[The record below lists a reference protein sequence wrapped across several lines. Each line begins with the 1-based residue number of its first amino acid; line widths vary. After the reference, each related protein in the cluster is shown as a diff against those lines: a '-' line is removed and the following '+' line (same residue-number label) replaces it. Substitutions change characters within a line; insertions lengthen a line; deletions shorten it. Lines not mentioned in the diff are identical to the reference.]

1 MDPLESFASWLVF
14 EVFGIGS
21 QTQLGSSLTYFIYDT
36 IKVFLLLCAMVFLVS
51 ILRTF
56 ITKKKIRK
64 FLGGKK
70 EGIGNLLAAL
80 LGIPTPF
87 CSCSAVP
94 IFIGFMEA
102 GVPLGITFSF
112 LIASPMI
119 NEIALALLF
128 GLFGWKVAF
137 LYIASG
143 LAIAIIAGIIIGRM
157 GLEKEVEKISTA
169 GSSKWFREKKMKWK
183 DRIEFAKAQT
193 HAIVAK
199 VAPYLIGG
207 IAIGALIHG
216 YAPEN
221 FLSEIAG
228 KVSLL
233 AVPLAV
239 LIGIPLYSNTA
250 G

>member
-1 MDPLESFASWLVF
+1 
-14 EVFGIGS
+14 
-21 QTQLGSSLTYFIYDT
+21 
-36 IKVFLLLCAMVFLVS
+36 
-51 ILRTF
+51 
-56 ITKKKIRK
+56 
-64 FLGGKK
+64 
-70 EGIGNLLAAL
+70 
-80 LGIPTPF
+80 
-87 CSCSAVP
+87 
-94 IFIGFMEA
+94 
-102 GVPLGITFSF
+102 
-112 LIASPMI
+112 
-119 NEIALALLF
+119 
-128 GLFGWKVAF
+128 VAF

-228 KVSLL
+228 KDSLL

-250 G
+250 GILPVVQALIGKGMALGTALAFMMSVTAISLPEMVILRRVLKPKLIAIFAGVLFIAIVITGFLFNALIG